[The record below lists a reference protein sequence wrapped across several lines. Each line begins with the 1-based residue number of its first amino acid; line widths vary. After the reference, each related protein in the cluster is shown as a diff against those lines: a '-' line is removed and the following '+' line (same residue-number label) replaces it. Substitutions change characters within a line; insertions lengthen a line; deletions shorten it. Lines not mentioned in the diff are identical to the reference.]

1 MKRYGNIALS
11 TDASWP
17 STWRLRG
24 QKLLQRRQRPSR
36 RIRKNPEKEEPE
48 AMESEE
54 LLTLNEE
61 EDTMDLDEMIDE
73 VIDEL
78 DQDSDAE

>member
-1 MKRYGNIALS
+1 
-11 TDASWP
+11 
-17 STWRLRG
+17 
-24 QKLLQRRQRPSR
+24 
-36 RIRKNPEKEEPE
+36 
-48 AMESEE
+48 MESEE